1 MADDPQVTFDE
12 FEQVAKVDSLRRAN
26 QRLKSEL
33 KATQDHVEQLVGRL
47 AVLEGIERLDPK
59 PPRWLTPKRPK
70 SSAATVVAMLSD
82 CHFDEVVRAA
92 DVAGV
97 NEYDRNIATRRL
109 RSWCEQLAR
118 LPEDGPRADVDGLV
132 LMVAGDLTAGLIDAL
147 HLLDSDDTV
156 LGSLLYWSE
165 QIAAAVTLLADTYGK
180 VHVPVVIGNHG
191 RLTARKRQHLAAADN
206 TDHYVGQLLRKF
218 LSDDRRVTFQVD
230 EATDAEFMVYGHRH
244 VVTHGDQFTGG
255 SGIGG
260 IIPPISRGYH
270 RKAQRQAQ
278 LGRPVDHLWMG
289 HFHQVVF
296 GPGWTVNGS
305 LKGADAYS
313 MANNWPIEAPQQV
326 AAYVTPAGIEW
337 RTTIVAR

>member
-1 MADDPQVTFDE
+1 MEDDHAVSLDE
-12 FEQVAKVDSLRRAN
+12 FEQASRLDSLRRSN
-26 QRLKSEL
+26 QRLRSEL
-33 KATQDHVEQLVGRL
+33 KQTQDMVQQLVGRL

-70 SSAATVVAMLSD
+70 STSATVVAMLSD
-82 CHFDEVVRAA
+82 CHFDEIVRAP

-97 NEYDRNIATRRL
+97 NEYNRTIATRRMK
-109 RSWCEQLAR
+109 SWCEQLAR

-165 QIAAAVTLLADTYGK
+165 QIAAAVTLLADKYGK

-191 RLTARKRQHLAAADN
+191 RQTAKKRQHLAAADN
-206 TDHYVGQLLRKF
+206 TDHYVGQLVRKF
-218 LSDDRRVTFQVD
+218 LSDDKRVTFQVD

-244 VVTHGDQFTGG
+244 VVTHGDQFRGG

-278 LGRPVDHLWMG
+278 LGRPIDHLWMG

-305 LKGADAYS
+305 LKGADGYS

-337 RTTIVAR
+337 RTTIVAQ